1 MTDTTA
7 TTPAPE
13 SAPPPFS
20 FPFEVPADLST
31 VPTEDLVALQDAI
44 REHSA
49 PFRGVSPAEATDD
62 TVAALHAYAALARTV
77 VAESATRRAQA
88 DEFEAAGGDLDA
100 ALGEF
105 TAPPEPPGEDD
116 EDDEDTET
124 AAVDDDTDDGQDV
137 LPTPA
142 AAVTAAA
149 PRRTPARTAVARRPA
164 PRVRDVAR
172 GGPAPQLPGD
182 TQRGVYGSLTAAAD
196 LAGFSTGQTLDRF
209 ADAAKILSKRL
220 DQYPTTIPARRSTY
234 APDRRP
240 ITAYSGDGR
249 QLEMR
254 SYTRHPG
261 VELRREFPPEL
272 RVRDDAP
279 EGRGYEVAEFA
290 ASERRLPGGSLV
302 ASMQQQVKAGRSLT
316 AAAGWCAPSE
326 TIYELCEL
334 ETMDGILDAPE
345 MQTTRGGWSV
355 PENGGP
361 DFSTIYNAIGNSGDT
376 HLTEAEVIAD
386 VNKVCTDIPCPDF
399 VEVRLGVDYVC
410 LTGSLLQR
418 RGYPEI
424 VARWGKAAM
433 VALAHK
439 TNQGFIAALV
449 AGSGNEIIIPA
460 DPSGDDAASALLYA
474 VDLAITDIKYRNR
487 MGFGA
492 TVEVVLPW
500 WARVPIRAGLSRRT
514 GVALV
519 NVTDAQIAGWFAD
532 RNAVVRFVYDWQD
545 AFSGLDAGPGGSTPL
560 TTFPGTVQF
569 LAFPAGTWVKAVQDV
584 ISLDTI
590 YDSTKLATNEYTAIF
605 AETGWAALKLCTTS
619 RLYTARL
626 DMSGVVGCC
635 PGEEV
640 S

>member
-7 TTPAPE
+7 PAVEP
-13 SAPPPFS
+13 SAFT

-49 PFRGVSPAEATDD
+49 PFRGLSPADATDE

-77 VAESATRRAQA
+77 VAESASRRAQA

-100 ALGEF
+100 ALDEF
-105 TAPPEPPGEDD
+105 TAPPEPPADD
-116 EDDEDTET
+116 EDDEDEDKEKAAADTE
-124 AAVDDDTDDGQDV
+124 DDGQDV

-142 AAVTAAA
+142 AVTAAA
-149 PRRTPARTAVARRPA
+149 PRRNTSPARRPA

-172 GGPAPQLPGD
+172 GAPAPNLPTD
-182 TQRGVYGSLTAAAD
+182 TRRGVYGSLTAAAD
-196 LAGFSTGQTLDRF
+196 LAGFSTGQTLDKF
-209 ADAAKILSKRL
+209 ADAARILSKRL

-424 VARWGKAAM
+424 VSRWSRAAM
-433 VALAHK
+433 TALAHK
-439 TNQGFIAALV
+439 MNQGYIAALV

-487 MGFGA
+487 MGFTS

-519 NVTDAQIAGWFAD
+519 NVTDTEIMSWFAA

-545 AFSGLDAGPGGSTPL
+545 AYSGLDAGPGGATPA